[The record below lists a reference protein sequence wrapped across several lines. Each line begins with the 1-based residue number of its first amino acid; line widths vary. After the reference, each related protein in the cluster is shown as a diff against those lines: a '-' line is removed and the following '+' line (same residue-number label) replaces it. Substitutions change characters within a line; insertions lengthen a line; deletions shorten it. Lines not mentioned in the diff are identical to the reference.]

1 MSAFNSRLD
10 LNLQEY
16 IMLKTI
22 LIAVLLLFGAQSIY
36 VMSQV
41 GYWGIW
47 VNNWT
52 HPAGQQVF
60 TDLIISLSLVM
71 LWLWRDAQRNQRS
84 VWPWLLV
91 TLAAGSFGPL
101 LYLLTAKKSKEAW

>member
-1 MSAFNSRLD
+1 MQKL
-10 LNLQEY
+10 
-16 IMLKTI
+16 I
-22 LIAVLLLFGAQSIY
+22 LIVVLLLFGAQGVY

-47 VNNWT
+47 INNWN

-60 TDLIISLSLVM
+60 TDLIISLSLVA
-71 LWLWRDAQRNQRS
+71 LWMWRDAKRSGRN
-84 VWPWLLV
+84 VWPLLLV

-101 LYLLTAKKSKEAW
+101 VYLLTAKESADAW